1 MKTGDIKMDDY
12 SGSNFLKENNARHLW
27 HPMTDPKVNQKDSPM
42 IISKGEGEY
51 IWDVDGNK
59 FLDVTGGLWN
69 VNVGHNRKEV
79 KEAIVEQLD
88 KIAYYNTFINNSNP
102 PAIELSTRLME
113 MLKIEDMGKVMFG
126 SGGSDANETA
136 LKLARQYWKL
146 MDEPQ
151 KTKIFSLKSAYHG
164 VQFGVLSAS
173 GGIQWRK
180 AYEPLLAGFFQVDN
194 PDIYRNP
201 WTENAEELGQICA
214 DILDREIQHQGPET
228 VAAFIAEPIQ
238 GAGGMII
245 PPSNYWPLIRKI
257 CDKHNILLI
266 ADEVITGFGR
276 TGSMFGTRAWGVKA
290 DIMSFAKGINS
301 GYIPL
306 GATAISKKVEGAWE
320 RDHPLSAIMHGYT
333 YSGHPLACA
342 AANANLEIVVRENLP
357 ENAERVGLYFL
368 KELKKLKDKHISI
381 GDVRGKGLM
390 LAIEFVKDRDTKEPF
405 AFNDPYPALVAKN
418 ARNSGVMIRN
428 QGHRIILSPALT
440 FTNDQVDEAVQG
452 INKAI
457 TSASK

>member
-1 MKTGDIKMDDY
+1 MDDY

-59 FLDVTGGLWN
+59 YLDVTGGLWN

-201 WTENAEELGQICA
+201 WTCL
-214 DILDREIQHQGPET
+214 LYT
-228 VAAFIAEPIQ
+228 S
-238 GAGGMII
+238 
-245 PPSNYWPLIRKI
+245 PSP
-257 CDKHNILLI
+257 
-266 ADEVITGFGR
+266 
-276 TGSMFGTRAWGVKA
+276 
-290 DIMSFAKGINS
+290 
-301 GYIPL
+301 
-306 GATAISKKVEGAWE
+306 
-320 RDHPLSAIMHGYT
+320 RD
-333 YSGHPLACA
+333 
-342 AANANLEIVVRENLP
+342 
-357 ENAERVGLYFL
+357 
-368 KELKKLKDKHISI
+368 
-381 GDVRGKGLM
+381 
-390 LAIEFVKDRDTKEPF
+390 
-405 AFNDPYPALVAKN
+405 
-418 ARNSGVMIRN
+418 
-428 QGHRIILSPALT
+428 
-440 FTNDQVDEAVQG
+440 
-452 INKAI
+452 
-457 TSASK
+457 

>member
-1 MKTGDIKMDDY
+1 
-12 SGSNFLKENNARHLW
+12 
-27 HPMTDPKVNQKDSPM
+27 
-42 IISKGEGEY
+42 
-51 IWDVDGNK
+51 
-59 FLDVTGGLWN
+59 
-69 VNVGHNRKEV
+69 
-79 KEAIVEQLD
+79 
-88 KIAYYNTFINNSNP
+88 
-102 PAIELSTRLME
+102 
-113 MLKIEDMGKVMFG
+113 ML
-126 SGGSDANETA
+126 
-136 LKLARQYWKL
+136 
-146 MDEPQ
+146 P
-151 KTKIFSLKSAYHG
+151 
-164 VQFGVLSAS
+164 
-173 GGIQWRK
+173 
-180 AYEPLLAGFFQVDN
+180 GFFQVDN

-306 GATAISKKVEGAWE
+306 GATAISKKVESAWE

-342 AANANLEIVVRENLP
+342 AANANLEIVVKENLP

-440 FTNDQVDEAVQG
+440 FTNDQVDEAIQG